1 VRHASRG
8 HGGVGPVLAIPE
20 TAFPVRRLMPLYSPI
35 LAGDPVLANA
45 SWTSTLCVPLSIQR
59 LAGLTRVRGRFLMRG
74 LGTGACGGLPA
85 NCPSWTTVPPGHPHL
100 QGVWLLGGEGR
111 YHEARRARRGS

>member
-1 VRHASRG
+1 
-8 HGGVGPVLAIPE
+8 
-20 TAFPVRRLMPLYSPI
+20 MPLYSPI

-85 NCPSWTTVPPGHPHL
+85 QLPIVDDGAARTSPSTGGVVVRSEEHTSEL
-100 QGVWLLGGEGR
+100 QSRENLVCRLL
-111 YHEARRARRGS
+111 

>member
-1 VRHASRG
+1 MRHASRG

-45 SWTSTLCVPLSIQR
+45 LWTSTLCVPLSIQR

-85 NCPSWTTVPPGHPHL
+85 QLPIVDDGAARTSPSTG
-100 QGVWLLGGEGR
+100 GVVVGGSGPL
-111 YHEARRARRGS
+111 S